1 VPTLGL
7 AVGTGAGA
15 AGAGA
20 LSSAVWAY
28 EGAAKATAAK
38 AARLAINKRIFDI
51 SRAACGGDGRGL
63 VLAGKY
69 YGICVVYV
77 NFLIDYHSCNHEA
90 PPAVQAILNV
100 ALPIFGVV
108 LAGYLAGRWRI
119 LGGDSTAALNAFVS
133 YFALPVLFFGTLA
146 RTPVAAVLDPGLML
160 GFGIVVL
167 ATFLLGMAS
176 TRLVSPMN
184 GRRAGLAAMSLQGIA
199 ASWGNVGYMGVPL
212 CLAAFGEAGL
222 PPAMLTVI
230 VTAIVAMVIG
240 VMLIEL
246 EVAAGRGPLKTFLRA
261 AFNVA
266 KNPLPLSIAL
276 GIVVSALGLP
286 MPTPVEKWLDL
297 LGAAA
302 APCALFAIGLF
313 LSDKS
318 VKSGLTEASLAALLK
333 MVIQPLLAMAVLP
346 FFVDLQS
353 VPGKVALLMAALPTA
368 ANAFVL
374 AKQFDI
380 QVEQNSA
387 SILLS
392 TAFSVVSVSALLVM
406 LRVS

>member
-1 VPTLGL
+1 M
-7 AVGTGAGA
+7 
-15 AGAGA
+15 
-20 LSSAVWAY
+20 
-28 EGAAKATAAK
+28 
-38 AARLAINKRIFDI
+38 
-51 SRAACGGDGRGL
+51 
-63 VLAGKY
+63 
-69 YGICVVYV
+69 
-77 NFLIDYHSCNHEA
+77 
-90 PPAVQAILNV
+90 QAILNV
-100 ALPIFGVV
+100 ALPIFGVI

-119 LGGDSTAALNAFVS
+119 LGGESTAALNAFVS
-133 YFALPVLFFGTLA
+133 YFALPVLFFGSLA

-167 ATFLLGMAS
+167 VTFGLGMLA
-176 TRLVSPMN
+176 TRVVA
-184 GRRAGLAAMSLQGIA
+184 GGGLAAMSLQGIA

-230 VTAIVAMVIG
+230 VTAVIAMVLG

-246 EVAAGRGPLKTFLRA
+246 EVAAGHGPLRTFLRA

-266 KNPLPLSIAL
+266 RNPLPLSIAL
-276 GIVVSALGLP
+276 GIAVSAVGLP
-286 MPTPVEKWLDL
+286 IPTPVEKWLDL

-318 VKSGLTEASLAALLK
+318 VRSGLAEASLAALVKLL
-333 MVIQPLLAMAVLP
+333 VQPLLALAVLP
-346 FFVDLQS
+346 LFVDLGS
-353 VPGKVALLMAALPTA
+353 VPGKVALLMASLPTA

-374 AKQFDI
+374 AKQFDL

-392 TAFSVVSVSALLVM
+392 TAFSVITVSALLVM